1 MPRKIAIST
10 INASTVD
17 ILNTIRA
24 NASAEYQSKIPKVST
39 ERDLTGVGSILYGYP
54 ALANE
59 FIGSLVNRIAQV
71 RIKSATFN
79 NPYRDLKKGFLEF
92 GETVEEVFVTLAKA
106 REFSPEKAEQREL
119 KRTIPDVRTAFH
131 CINIKCQYP
140 ITIQNEDLRQAF
152 MSFAGVED
160 LIAKIIDSVYR
171 GAEYDEFLLF
181 KYLMIKGITSGK
193 LAPVAIN
200 MSDIKNAAIKCREIS
215 NAFTF
220 ISNKYNSAGVH
231 TNTGKDEQYIF
242 MDAAFNAEFDVD
254 VLASAFNMEKAD
266 FMGHLK
272 LIDDWT
278 TFDNE
283 RFSEIVDETT
293 SVEPVTAAEL
303 AIMANVKAVLVD
315 GEFFQVYDALA
326 TMSEKHV
333 ASGLYW
339 NYFYNAWKVVS
350 TSPFSN
356 AVVFV
361 TSDASV
367 TLPASITTKVDSVSS
382 NGTEMTVSLVTD
394 ADPAL
399 VGHEMEYVQSED
411 ATEKGVAVHPYGA
424 YVLGSILPIGGSV
437 LPIGKIL
444 DTGYTGGSYI
454 SRSTKPG
461 DTITF
466 TKDA

>member
-24 NASAEYQSKIPKVST
+24 NASAEYQSKIPKVQT

-79 NPYRDLKKGFLEF
+79 NPYRELKKGFLEF
-92 GETVEEVFVTLAKA
+92 GETVEEVFVALAKA

-119 KRTIPDVRTAFH
+119 KRTLPDVRTAFH

-140 ITIQNEDLRQAF
+140 ITIQNADLRQAF

-160 LIAKIIDSVYR
+160 LISKIIDSVYR

-193 LAPVAIN
+193 MAPVSID

-315 GEFFQVYDALA
+315 AEFFQIYDALA
-326 TMSEKHV
+326 TMSEKYV

-361 TSDASV
+361 NSNASI
-367 TLPASITTKVDSVSS
+367 TLPNSITTKVDSVSS
-382 NGTEMTVSLVTD
+382 NGTEMTVALVTD
-394 ADPAL
+394 QDPAL
-399 VGHEMEYVQSED
+399 VGHEMEFVQTED

-424 YVLGSILPIGGSV
+424 YVLASILPIGGSV
-437 LPIGKIL
+437 TPMGKIL
-444 DTGYTGGSYI
+444 DTTYTGGSNI
-454 SRSTKPG
+454 SRTTKPG